1 MFRKALTLTAI
12 VLVFGACELQAA
24 VIDSNWVGGE
34 SGEWGNASNWS
45 PAIVPDNGGGNTFFV
60 TINSNYA
67 GVDEVEVGLRQSWDV
82 NTLDCYGVVRLESWR
97 WYLPDVTVENG
108 LTNHGS
114 LALEVNIRGNV
125 TNTAGAELEMGE
137 HLNIYGNLYNNLGA
151 IISIWR
157 DDIDIEGDM
166 VQNAGLIFVSEGGN
180 IGEELQFNNTGEIR
194 LFRGGCHGVIFD
206 NNSVGIIE
214 GSGRISSNQLTRNKG
229 AIYASGGPL
238 MLYSDGSII
247 NTGTLVSRAGASL
260 NVVLNWMSPIEANI
274 PDVNNQGTIE
284 INSSGVVTFNSDL
297 RNEPNAV
304 INLRGGTLEAPTI
317 TQSADANFAG
327 FGSITGDIL
336 IESSAKIELTGPT
349 NIVGDVNIPA
359 NATLEVSDG
368 TTLITGQTTCNNGTI
383 HMIGGRV
390 ICQGGLTNN
399 NCHIIWEPGIYTNV
413 ADFNLD
419 GTVNFK
425 DFADFANTWL
435 WQADWYTP

>member
-12 VLVFGACELQAA
+12 ILAFSACQVQAEQ
-24 VIDSNWVGGE
+24 ISSTWVGGE
-34 SGEWGNASNWS
+34 RGLWGQATNWD
-45 PAIVPDNGGGNTFFV
+45 PAIVPDNGGGNTFV
-60 TINSNYA
+60 VIIDSSYA
-67 GVDEVEVGLRQSWDV
+67 GVNEVEVELEYDRTIEQ
-82 NTLDCYGVVRLESWR
+82 LDCYGAVSLESR
-97 WYLPDVTVENG
+97 MWYLQLLAIQNG

-114 LALEVNIRGNV
+114 LDLEIEIREDV
-125 TNTAGAELEMGE
+125 TNKSGAELEMGE

-151 IISIWR
+151 IIKISR

-180 IGEELQFNNTGEIR
+180 FGEELQFNNTGEIR

-214 GSGRISSNQLTRNKG
+214 GCGRISSNQLTRNKG

-247 NTGTLVSRAGASL
+247 NTGTLESRAGASL

-327 FGSITGDIL
+327 FGGITGDVVIDPNG
-336 IESSAKIELTGPT
+336 IIELTGPT
-349 NIVGDVNIPA
+349 NIVGDVTIDP
-359 NATLEVSDG
+359 NATLEISDG

-399 NCHIIWEPGIYTNV
+399 NCNIIWEPGIYTNV

-435 WQADWYTP
+435 WQASWR